1 MNIKPLYDRVIVKPF
16 KPEEVT
22 SGGIIVPEV
31 TKDTPIQGE
40 VIAIGEG
47 RLTNDGNI
55 IPLKVKVGDKVI
67 FSKKGGWD
75 AVPLHIHINYGEE
88 LLILK
93 ESEIVGILNEKE
105 VI

>member
-1 MNIKPLYDRVIVKPF
+1 MNITPLYDRVIVKPE

-22 SGGIIVPEV
+22 AGGIIVPDV
-31 TKDTPIQGE
+31 TKDKPIQGE

-67 FSKKGGWD
+67 FSKNGGWD
-75 AVPLHIHINYGEE
+75 AVPIHIHINYGEE

-93 ESEIVGILNEKE
+93 ESEIVGIVNEME